1 MEADEVDAAGEVAE
15 EAQEFVGMADSVV
28 LTMPADVLETD
39 TALVRPVVLLEESDD
54 LREGEHLLG
63 GHYLAAL
70 CGKGIMQG
78 DGEVAFALV

>member
-1 MEADEVDAAGEVAE
+1 MEADEVDAAGEVAQQ
-15 EAQEFVGMADSVV
+15 AQQFVRMTDGVV
-28 LTMPADVLETD
+28 LPMPTDVLETD
-39 TALVRPVVLLEESDD
+39 TSLVRPVVLLEESDD
-54 LREGEHLLG
+54 LRKGVHLLS